1 MYSAPGPASGAGVSV
16 SLHKEALVYDPAL
29 CEHPLRSSMKHG
41 PRSERVQSRIAAA
54 EGPGHSN
61 CIQAQAKEVCTPE
74 SRSASITLERHT
86 RNGLDTA
93 CLTAG
98 EEARIY
104 CALDTDVFPS
114 SYPRGQ
120 VAPGLGVLPL
130 TASHSLLVRTRP
142 AVSGGPDAFGCIAGS
157 HSAPPRRI
165 LHAW

>member
-1 MYSAPGPASGAGVSV
+1 MYSAPGPASGAGVPV
-16 SLHKEALVYDPAL
+16 SLHKEALAYDPAL

-41 PRSERVQSRIAAA
+41 LRSERVQSRTAAA
-54 EGPGHSN
+54 EGPGHSI
-61 CIQAQAKEVCTPE
+61 CIQAQAKEVSTPE
-74 SRSASITLERHT
+74 FRSVSIILERHT
-86 RNGLDTA
+86 RNGLATP

-104 CALDTDVFPS
+104 CALDTDGFS
-114 SYPRGQ
+114 STYPRGQ

-130 TASHSLLVRTRP
+130 TAGHSLPVRSRA
-142 AVSGGPDAFGCIAGS
+142 AVNGGSAAFGCTAGS